1 MFTVSTT
8 LENITECFRN
18 EMQEYG
24 ALLGLFED
32 QQTNLLRRDA
42 NAVLTLASAIEEQ
55 VRTTQRCREFREE
68 ALRNFASEN
77 GRPLNSSLR
86 QLLPLFTVEVRP
98 MLEAILTEIN
108 HLIHRLR
115 RRARHNQV
123 LLSRSVEAYQEAI
136 RTLRPELFSK
146 TYSARGQVANR
157 SSAPAWQ
164 AAG

>member
-8 LENITECFRN
+8 WEYIIDALRN

-32 QQTNLLRRDA
+32 QQANLLRRDA
-42 NAVLTLASAIEEQ
+42 TAVITITASIEEQ
-55 VRTTQRCREFREE
+55 VRTTQRCRDLREQ
-68 ALRNFASEN
+68 ALSQFAIEHE
-77 GRPLNSSLR
+77 RPATSSLR
-86 QLLPLFTVEVRP
+86 QLLPFFTPEVRP

-115 RRARHNQV
+115 RRARHNQMM
-123 LLSRSVEAYQEAI
+123 LSRSVEAYEEAI
-136 RTLRPELFSK
+136 RTLRPEIFAK
-146 TYSARGQVANR
+146 TYSARGALSSR
-157 SSAPAWQ
+157 SAYPGWR

>member
-1 MFTVSTT
+1 MLSVSTNW
-8 LENITECFRN
+8 EYITDCLRN

-24 ALLGLFED
+24 KLLGLFEE

-42 NAVLTLASAIEEQ
+42 AAVMAGGYSIEEQ
-55 VRTTQRCREFREE
+55 VRVTQRCRELREQS
-68 ALRNFASEN
+68 LRHFAIEN
-77 GRPLNSSLR
+77 DRPANSSLR
-86 QLLPLFTVEVRP
+86 QLLPYFSAEVRP

-123 LLSRSVEAYQEAI
+123 LLARSVEAYEEAI
-136 RTLRPELFSK
+136 RTLRPELFNK
-146 TYSARGQVANR
+146 TYSARGVTSRATM
-157 SSAPAWQ
+157 PAWQ